1 MRDLKVGEFVSG
13 LKFKDYEN
21 LTLISQIALIMI
33 IPIFGGLFLG
43 KWLDEKLQ
51 TGNIF
56 LLTMIIL
63 GVIIAFLNLFK
74 YTMRGIKNRDDKDD
88 EDE

>member
-1 MRDLKVGEFVSG
+1 MSK

-33 IPIFGGLFLG
+33 IPIFAGLFFG

-56 LLTMIIL
+56 LLVMIIL

-74 YTMRGIKNRDDKDD
+74 YTMKGIKNKND

>member
-1 MRDLKVGEFVSG
+1 MEVLKRG
-13 LKFKDYEN
+13 LVLSKLEFKDYEN
-21 LTLISQIALIMI
+21 LTLITQISFIMI
-33 IPIFGGLFLG
+33 IPIFGGLLLG

-56 LLTMIIL
+56 LLVMIIL

-74 YTMRGIKNRDDKDD
+74 YTMKGIKNKNDD

>member
-1 MRDLKVGEFVSG
+1 MKVWKRGLVLSK

-21 LTLISQIALIMI
+21 LALITQISFIMI
-33 IPIFGGLFLG
+33 IPIFGGLLLG

-56 LLTMIIL
+56 LLVMVIL

-74 YTMRGIKNRDDKDD
+74 YTMKGIKNKNDD

>member
-1 MRDLKVGEFVSG
+1 MSR

-33 IPIFGGLFLG
+33 IPIFGGLIFG

-56 LLTMIIL
+56 LLVMIIL

-74 YTMRGIKNRDDKDD
+74 YTMRGFKNKHD

>member
-1 MRDLKVGEFVSG
+1 VKLSKLKI
-13 LKFKDYEN
+13 KDYKN
-21 LTLISQIALIMI
+21 LALITQIALIMI
-33 IPIFGGLFLG
+33 IPIFAGLLFG

-56 LLTMIIL
+56 LLVMIIL
-63 GVIIAFLNLFK
+63 GVIISFLNLFK
-74 YTMRGIKNRDDKDD
+74 YSMKGIKNKYDD

>member
-1 MRDLKVGEFVSG
+1 VSG

-33 IPIFGGLFLG
+33 IPIFGGLFFG
-43 KWLDEKLQ
+43 KWLDEKLH

-56 LLTMIIL
+56 LLVMIIL

-74 YTMRGIKNRDDKDD
+74 YSMKGIKNKNE

>member
-1 MRDLKVGEFVSG
+1 MSK

-21 LTLISQIALIMI
+21 LTLITQISFIMI
-33 IPIFGGLFLG
+33 IPIFGGLLLG

-56 LLTMIIL
+56 LLVMIIL

-74 YTMRGIKNRDDKDD
+74 YTMKGIKNKNDD

>member
-1 MRDLKVGEFVSG
+1 MSKLE
-13 LKFKDYEN
+13 FKDYEN
-21 LTLISQIALIMI
+21 LTLITQISFIMI
-33 IPIFGGLFLG
+33 IPIFGGLLLG

-56 LLTMIIL
+56 LLVMIIL

-74 YTMRGIKNRDDKDD
+74 YTMKGIKNKNDD

>member
-1 MRDLKVGEFVSG
+1 VKLSKLKI
-13 LKFKDYEN
+13 KDYKN
-21 LTLISQIALIMI
+21 LALITQIALIMI
-33 IPIFGGLFLG
+33 IPIFAGLFFG

-56 LLTMIIL
+56 LLIMIIL
-63 GVIIAFLNLFK
+63 GVIISFLNLFK
-74 YTMRGIKNRDDKDD
+74 YSVKGIENKNDDD